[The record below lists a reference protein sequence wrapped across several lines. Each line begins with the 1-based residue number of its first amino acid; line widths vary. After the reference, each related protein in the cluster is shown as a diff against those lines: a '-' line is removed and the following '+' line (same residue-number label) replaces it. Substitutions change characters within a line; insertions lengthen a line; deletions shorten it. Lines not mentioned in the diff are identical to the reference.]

1 MNFLNTFL
9 EKTIKTTA
17 FAEFIRS
24 APAREKKRV
33 YSVVLKKATDRQLDV
48 IRKAQTAQ

>member
-1 MNFLNTFL
+1 MFFKK
-9 EKTIKTTA
+9 KTIKTTA

-24 APAREKKRV
+24 APAGEKKRV
-33 YSVVLKKATDRQLDV
+33 YSDVLKKATDRQLDV

>member
-1 MNFLNTFL
+1 MFLKK
-9 EKTIKTTA
+9 KTVKTTA

-24 APAREKKRV
+24 ASAREKKRV
-33 YSVVLKKATDRQLDV
+33 YSDVLKKATDRQLDV